1 MALFYKRGTAGD
13 EKALRCMRFATLLWL
28 AGATAL
34 SFAQSGWR
42 PDKTVEIVVPS
53 AAGSSL
59 DAATRMFQRVLTEQR
74 IVDVPVVAVNK
85 PGGGGNISTAYLDQH
100 NGDPHFIYLS
110 TMTLLNNHV
119 LGRSKANYDS
129 YVPLA
134 MLFTEHMALVV
145 EQGSALKSGRDIMT
159 RLKADPQSLSI
170 AIGFAPGGTGH
181 LNTTLLAR
189 AMGINAKL
197 LKTVQFQGNS
207 QALTAL
213 LGGHIDLSSMS
224 FAQAWSHFQTGKL
237 RILGIA
243 AARRGTGPL
252 RDIPTWKEQGFDVE
266 FYNSRFMLGTRD
278 ISAGQAAFWDTALK
292 RVIETKTWEEYAA
305 KNHYI
310 PFYTGHRD
318 TPKQLGELYQQL
330 KGALID
336 AGLAK

>member
-1 MALFYKRGTAGD
+1 MAL
-13 EKALRCMRFATLLWL
+13 LRKCSPVGGGYVQRFIQFATMLWL
-28 AGATAL
+28 AGTNAL
-34 SFAQSGWR
+34 SFAQGGWR
-42 PDKTVEIVVPS
+42 PEKAVEIVVPS
-53 AAGSSL
+53 PAGSTL
-59 DAATRMFQRVLTEQR
+59 DSVTRLFQRVLTEQR

-100 NGDPHFIYLS
+100 PGNPHYIYLS
-110 TMTLLNNHV
+110 TMTLLNNHI
-119 LGRSKANYDS
+119 LGRSKANFDS

-145 EQGSALKSGRDIMT
+145 EQGSPLKNGRDVMT

-170 AIGFAPGGTGH
+170 AIGFARGGTGH
-181 LNTTLLAR
+181 LNTTLVAR
-189 AMGINAKL
+189 AMGIDAKA

-207 QALTAL
+207 EALTAI
-213 LGGHIDLSSMS
+213 LGGHIDIASMS
-224 FAQAWSHFQTGKL
+224 FAQAWNHFQTGKL

-243 AARRGTGPL
+243 AARRGPGPL
-252 RDIPTWKEQGFDVE
+252 RDIPTWKEQGYDVE

-278 ISAGQAAFWDTALK
+278 ISAGQAAFWDSALK
-292 RVIETKTWEEYAA
+292 RVLDTKSWEEYAA

-310 PFYTGHRD
+310 PFYTGRRD